1 MQVVHLYQELRRMM
15 GDEFMVKELNS
26 QNPKECILQGMQ
38 PYQALSPAEGQ
49 ARQRALSEQPSA
61 LRVRHRRYS
70 ASLMQSHLFDSSGST
85 SAIA

>member
-1 MQVVHLYQELRRMM
+1 M